1 MAPVDDRPDAISAS
15 DASNAARVSALEQ
28 QVAALTA
35 DVAALRAIVGTGS
48 AHPHHDERR
57 RGVTGD
63 HPLLHPDLAVALRTR
78 AHRAKPAITSE
89 ELESLVGRYGTL
101 LFAALVILMGVG
113 VLIRVAISHGLL
125 TPEVRVG
132 IGALIAA
139 GVGGA
144 GLYFHRRGE
153 VRYGNVLLAL
163 SLAIADLVAWGAGPR
178 FHLVPTSVALAVVD
192 VIAIAMAALALR
204 DESEFL
210 FCIAVGGALSAPF
223 VTTDNTGTAAAL
235 LAYGAFVLLGALRAV
250 RDPHWPRAFAV
261 MVGGSLLYALAAAA
275 MPLTAAWYAPFAI
288 VLFGGVCALGAFLFA
303 HRAWRGVLARAYL
316 GVALVG
322 VPVGWDRIG
331 TGPSWYALGVAVAL
345 ATVTYAALLVRRPR
359 QPLWVA
365 SALLL
370 PLLSLAVASADAT
383 TSDAEAGVFALWAL
397 FALVAWGL
405 ERARHELRRGG
416 AHLLAGGL
424 LGAVAVSVFL
434 WSTPLLLVFG
444 LAAWGVLLAVA
455 VKGETSLLPL
465 IGVGVALG
473 AASMSAMDQLASRA
487 AFAYVPFMTRSSAS
501 ALLATLGLG
510 IGGLALAWGKGAP
523 AQWADRPVR
532 LAVLIGFAILWGR
545 MEVAQAF
552 NRDVASFLLI
562 AYYAACGL
570 ASIIVGRQ
578 LGIARLRFAGLALA
592 IYAAVKAVAEA
603 SEIGGVM
610 LRVAAYGAVGVFLL
624 GAGYL
629 YRERATERVGTEISR
644 RAG

>member
-1 MAPVDDRPDAISAS
+1 MAPVDDRPDAIPVG
-15 DASNAARVSALEQ
+15 DAGSAARLAALEQ
-28 QVAALTA
+28 QVAAL
-35 DVAALRAIVGTGS
+35 AAEVVLLRATVRAES
-48 AHPHHDERR
+48 EHPLRDERR
-57 RGVTGD
+57 SGVSGSRAW
-63 HPLLHPDLAVALRTR
+63 LHSDVASALKTR

-113 VLIRVAISHGLL
+113 VLIKVAISHGLL

-132 IGALIAA
+132 MGALIAA

-144 GLYFHRRGE
+144 GLYFHHRGE

-163 SLAIADLVAWGAGPR
+163 SLAIVDLVAWGAGPR
-178 FHLVPTSVALAVVD
+178 FHLVPTSAALTIVD
-192 VIAIAMAALALR
+192 LVAIALAALALR

-223 VTTDNTGTAAAL
+223 VTTDNTGTATAL
-235 LAYGAFVLLGALRAV
+235 LAYGAFVLVGALRAV

-261 MVGGSLLYALAAAA
+261 MVGGAMLYALAAAA
-275 MPLTAAWYAPFAI
+275 MPITGDWYAPFAI
-288 VLFGGVCALGAFLFA
+288 VLFGGVCALGALLFA

-316 GVALVG
+316 GVALIG

-331 TGPSWYALGVAVAL
+331 AGPAWYALAVAIAL
-345 ATVTYAALLVRRPR
+345 AIVTYAALLVRRPR
-359 QPLWVA
+359 QPYWVA

-370 PLLSLAVASADAT
+370 PLLSLAVASADT
-383 TSDAEAGVFALWAL
+383 PSTDAEAGVLALWAS
-397 FALVAWGL
+397 FALAAWGL
-405 ERARHELRRGG
+405 ERTRHELRRGG

-424 LGAVAVSVFL
+424 LGAAAVGVFL

-444 LAAWGVLLAVA
+444 LTAWGVLLAVA
-455 VKGETSLLPL
+455 LRGETSLLPL
-465 IGVGVALG
+465 VGVGVALG
-473 AASMSAMDQLASRA
+473 AASLSAMDQLASRA
-487 AFAYVPFMTRSSAS
+487 AFSYVPFWTRSSAS
-501 ALLATLGLG
+501 AFLATLGLG
-510 IGGLALAWGKGAP
+510 IAGLALAWGKGAP

-532 LAVLIGFAILWGR
+532 LGILVGFVILWGR

-552 NRDVASFLLI
+552 NRDLATFLLI

-578 LGIARLRFAGLALA
+578 FGITWLRFAGLALA

-603 SEIGGVM
+603 SEIGGVL

-629 YRERATERVGTEISR
+629 YRERGREEASTAIR
-644 RAG
+644 

>member
-1 MAPVDDRPDAISAS
+1 MTPVDDRS
-15 DASNAARVSALEQ
+15 DAVSAGDASSAARLAALEQ
-28 QVAALTA
+28 QVAALVA
-35 DVAALRAIVGTGS
+35 EVALLRASVRVAPGQPAPSLPDERLGSGIGQDRWLRSDVAA
-48 AHPHHDERR
+48 
-57 RGVTGD
+57 
-63 HPLLHPDLAVALRTR
+63 ALRQPPR
-78 AHRAKPAITSE
+78 RVKPPITGE

-113 VLIRVAISHGLL
+113 VLIKVAISHGLL

-132 IGALIAA
+132 MGALIAA

-144 GLYFHRRGE
+144 GLYFHHQGE

-163 SLAIADLVAWGAGPR
+163 SLAIVDLVAWGAGPR
-178 FHLVPTSVALAVVD
+178 FHLVPTSVALSIVD
-192 VIAIAMAALALR
+192 VVAIAMAALALR

-223 VTTDNTGTAAAL
+223 VTSDNTGSAPAL
-235 LAYGAFVLLGALRAV
+235 LAYGAFVLVGALRAV
-250 RDPHWPRAFAV
+250 REPHWPRAFAV
-261 MVGGSLLYALAAAA
+261 MVGGALLYALAAAA
-275 MPLTAAWYAPFAI
+275 MPITAAWYAPFAI
-288 VLFGGVCALGAFLFA
+288 VLFGGVCALGALVFA

-331 TGPSWYALGVAVAL
+331 VGPARYAVGVAVAL

-359 QPLWVA
+359 QPYWVA

-370 PLLSLAVASADAT
+370 PLLSLAVASADTPT
-383 TSDAEAGVFALWAL
+383 TDAEAGVLALWAV
-397 FALVAWGL
+397 FALLAWGF
-405 ERARHELRRGG
+405 ERTRHELRRGG

-424 LGAVAVSVFL
+424 LGAAAVGVFL
-434 WSTPLLLVFG
+434 WPTPLLLVAG
-444 LAAWGVLLAVA
+444 LAVWGVLLAAA
-455 VKGETSLLPL
+455 VREETSLLPL
-465 IGVGVALG
+465 VGVGVVLG
-473 AASMSAMDQLASRA
+473 AACLSAMDQLASRQ

-501 ALLATLGLG
+501 ALFATLGLG
-510 IGGLALAWGKGAP
+510 IAGLALARGKGAP

-552 NRDVASFLLI
+552 NRDLATFLLI

-570 ASIIVGRQ
+570 GSIIVGRQ
-578 LGIARLRFAGLALA
+578 LGITRLRFAGLALA

-603 SEIGGVM
+603 SEIGGVL
-610 LRVAAYGAVGVFLL
+610 LRVGAYGAVGVFLL

-629 YRERATERVGTEISR
+629 YRERGREVAS
-644 RAG
+644 AALP